1 MKFSVLMSV
10 SPKEEPSNLKSSI
23 SSVINQILPPSEI
36 VIVKDGP
43 LPQELNNIVNDFN
56 LRYPDLFKI
65 IDFEENKGLGTALN
79 IGLISC
85 SHKIIARMDTDD
97 ICVPDRF
104 KIQIQFLKTNKH
116 IDIVGSQI
124 VEFYDS
130 PDNITG
136 YRNVPLND
144 NDIKAFAKWRNP
156 LNHMSVMF
164 RKNAV
169 LKAGNYSDMRHI
181 QDYELWIR
189 MIKSGCRFA
198 NLPLVLVFARTI
210 QSDKKYNLN
219 YFKYELII
227 QFKLYKL
234 GFVNHFELIR
244 NIVLRLIL
252 RLSQYN
258 LGSILYLK
266 FLRSVKSNPKSK
278 ATLATKHYNVL
289 K

>member
-1 MKFSVLMSV
+1 MKFSVLI
-10 SPKEEPSNLKSSI
+10 SI
-23 SSVINQILPPSEI
+23 SPNERANNLECSINSLTNQILQPNEI
-36 VIVKDGP
+36 VIIKDGQ
-43 LPQELNNIVNDFN
+43 LPQELVNILNDYK
-56 LRYPDLFKI
+56 LRRPDLFNI
-65 IDFEENKGLGTALN
+65 IGFEQNKGLGVALN
-79 IGLISC
+79 EGLLNC
-85 SHKIIARMDTDD
+85 SYNIVARMDSDD

-104 KIQIQFLKTNKH
+104 KLQIQYLQDNPH
-116 IDIVGSQI
+116 IDIVGSYI
-124 VEFYDS
+124 AEFYQS
-130 PDNITG
+130 IDNITG

-234 GFVNHFELIR
+234 GFVNHFELVR

-266 FLRSVKSNPKSK
+266 FLRTNERISTSK
-278 ATLATKHYNVL
+278 NITVEKQYNVF